1 MNKEGGG
8 FPPERV
14 KGNGNNV
21 SGVFKSD
28 QTKPLRYS
36 HDSFVKE
43 LIGKKIRIS
52 LTTNEVFEGILKE
65 VGMYDVQL
73 AINIPEKIVVSGKEM
88 VKETTKFRI
97 FFKSSIV
104 WIEVV

>member
-14 KGNGNNV
+14 KGNVNNV

-36 HDSFVKE
+36 HHEESFRSPQPKQSQ
-43 LIGKKIRIS
+43 I
-52 LTTNEVFEGILKE
+52 
-65 VGMYDVQL
+65 
-73 AINIPEKIVVSGKEM
+73 
-88 VKETTKFRI
+88 
-97 FFKSSIV
+97 
-104 WIEVV
+104 